1 MMKKLF
7 SLVLVAV
14 LALSL
19 TACGKVSVE
28 LDKNEHTF
36 AAAGETITLTADTKS
51 DKLTWTSSDEAVA
64 TVDQNGTVTA
74 VAPGTATITVSAG
87 EDVTA
92 TCTVTCDWEA
102 VVDLT
107 AFYTALCEQYG
118 ENFPANAD
126 IVEFG
131 MMNDFFPGLSDIATK
146 QLLAY
151 QPMMGAVVCEI
162 VLVEVENADDV
173 EAVKTILQTRI
184 DTQVDGGAWYPE
196 SIEGWQNN
204 SRIVS
209 NGNYVMMI
217 AYSECDAVVES
228 FNALF

>member
-1 MMKKLF
+1 MMKKLT

-19 TACGKVSVE
+19 TACGKTSVE
-28 LDKNEHTF
+28 LDKEEIILTS
-36 AAAGETITLTADTKS
+36 AGETAVLTAESK
-51 DKLTWTSSDEAVA
+51 KELTWSSSDESVA

-92 TCTVTCDWEA
+92 SCAVTCDWQA

-131 MMNDFFPGLSDIATK
+131 MLGDMFPGLGDIPAK

-162 VLVEVENADDV
+162 VLVEVENAADV
-173 EAVKTILQTRI
+173 ETVKTILQARI
-184 DTQVDGGAWYPE
+184 DAQINGGAWYPE

-209 NGNYVMMI
+209 SGNYVMMI
-217 AYSECDAVVES
+217 AYQECDAIVEA
-228 FNALF
+228 FNGLF

>member
-1 MMKKLF
+1 MMKKLT

-19 TACGKVSVE
+19 TACGKTTVT
-28 LDKNEHTF
+28 LDKTELTF
-36 AAAGETITLTADTKS
+36 TAAGESAALTAESKS
-51 DKLTWTSSDEAVA
+51 DELTWTSSDEAVA

-74 VAPGTATITVSAG
+74 VAPGSATITVSAG
-87 EDVTA
+87 EETTA
-92 TCTVTCDWEA
+92 TCTVTCDWQA
-102 VVDLT
+102 VVDMT
-107 AFYTALCEQYG
+107 AFYTSLCEQYG

-131 MMNDFFPGLSDIATK
+131 MLGDMFPGLGDIATK
-146 QLLAY
+146 QLLAH

-162 VLVEVENADDV
+162 VLVEVENAADV
-173 EAVKTILQTRI
+173 EAVKTILQARI
-184 DTQVDGGAWYPE
+184 DTQINGGAWYPE

-217 AYSECDAVVES
+217 AYQECDAIVDA